1 MAKEAR
7 KTVSNL
13 LIELLNLLAKVLR
26 DKRSGKK
33 AKSLAG
39 SVLAQS

>member
-13 LIELLNLLAKVLR
+13 LIELLNLLAKYFEINEVVRKL
-26 DKRSGKK
+26 
-33 AKSLAG
+33 SLAG